1 MYQAG
6 LVYEQMQ
13 QWQKATETYTRIVD
27 RQKELNASNSTPA
40 LASLLEMAKW
50 RLDYIALVAESQN
63 EQPRLAFPP
72 STNLPAL
79 GRH

>member
-1 MYQAG
+1 
-6 LVYEQMQ
+6 
-13 QWQKATETYTRIVD
+13 VD
-27 RQKELNASNSTPA
+27 RQKELNAKNSTPA

-50 RLDYIALVAESQN
+50 RLDYIAWLQKAKMN
-63 EQPRLAFPP
+63 NLALLSPP